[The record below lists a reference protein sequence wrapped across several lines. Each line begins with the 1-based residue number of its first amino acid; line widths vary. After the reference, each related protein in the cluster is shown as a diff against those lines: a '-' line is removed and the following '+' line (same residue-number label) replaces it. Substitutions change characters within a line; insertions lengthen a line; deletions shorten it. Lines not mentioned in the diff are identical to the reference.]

1 MNTVLLINYLQAQI
15 LPIGILAI
23 THKSTVNSKQGTA
36 MKRICAH
43 CNCETSKPV
52 LILSKYS
59 YLNGKSVCRQCYKLF
74 VQVEIRNTR
83 QMLERTRR
91 RMYSVEATVQRDM
104 VKL

>member
-1 MNTVLLINYLQAQI
+1 
-15 LPIGILAI
+15 
-23 THKSTVNSKQGTA
+23 
-36 MKRICAH
+36 MKRICSH

-74 VQVEIRNTR
+74 VVIEIRNTR
-83 QMLERTRR
+83 QWLERTRK
-91 RMYSVEATVQRDM
+91 RMYAHTATVQRDM